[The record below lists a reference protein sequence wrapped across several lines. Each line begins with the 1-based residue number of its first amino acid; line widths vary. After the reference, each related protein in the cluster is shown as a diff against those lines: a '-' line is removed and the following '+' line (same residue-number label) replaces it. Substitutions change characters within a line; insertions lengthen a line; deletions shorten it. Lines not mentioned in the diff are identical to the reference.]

1 MAYTTYG
8 LYAVRAASL
17 GPLELVLV
25 GAMLELSVVLAEVPT
40 GIVADVYGRR
50 LSVLTGLCVIGVGFG
65 LMGSV
70 PTFWGIALGSMLWA
84 VGGTFISGA
93 HQAWLADEV
102 GDLEA
107 APLYLRG
114 SQFRQLGSLAGIP
127 FGVALAAQH
136 LQLPMLVGAAG
147 FWALA
152 LLLAL
157 TMSERG
163 YSPAPRVRDHPW
175 QEMLATLRTG
185 IETVRGRPELASLL
199 AAALVFGMSGEA
211 FGRLSPL
218 HILDDIGLPATL
230 AETTWFGILQA
241 GAFLGAAMVT
251 WLASRSKAIHD
262 PRRLVRLLL
271 LLTAVMAAATLTFAL
286 ASTFWLALIAFWVA
300 RWVRI
305 AVEPLMVA
313 LMNRGLPSD
322 VRATVLSMLGQAEAF
337 GEVCGGPML
346 GLVATLRTVRAALVG
361 AAVILLPAFPLFGRA
376 VRASGPRRNARAERI

>member
-114 SQFRQLGSLAGIP
+114 SQCRQLGSLAGIP

-147 FWALA
+147 FWGLA

-218 HILDDIGLPATL
+218 HILDDIGLPAML
-230 AETTWFGILQA
+230 AETTWFGILQG
-241 GAFLGAAMVT
+241 GAFLGAATVT

-286 ASTFWLALIAFWVA
+286 ASTFWLALIAFWAA

-376 VRASGPRRNARAERI
+376 VKARGPRRNARAERI

>member
-152 LLLAL
+152 FLLSL

-163 YSPAPRVRDHPW
+163 YSPASRVRGHPW

-286 ASTFWLALIAFWVA
+286 ASTFWLALIAFWAA

-376 VRASGPRRNARAERI
+376 VRARGPRRNARAERI